1 MLDIDISLVIKI
13 FYAVCDCFVV
23 DKGMSTA
30 ATCISLW
37 PLGFSW
43 FVTDKKNWWNN
54 CNYIP
59 VTCYYFSWYHVT
71 DEKNATISLWLLG
84 FSWFVTN
91 KKNWWNNCNYIPV
104 TFYYF
109 SWYHVT
115 DEKTAT
121 ISLWLLDF
129 SWFDTDEITAT
140 ISLWLLVFSW
150 FVYTDEIT
158 ATISQWLLDFSWY
171 HVTDENLNVKVLTRE
186 CQPQQHHW
194 LLNFSWPV
202 TDEDFPL
209 FHPVMNNCCFLI
221 QHLYLNS

>member
-1 MLDIDISLVIKI
+1 MLFVIVLLLTRECQLQLHV
-13 FYAVCDCFVV
+13 YPCD
-23 DKGMSTA
+23 
-30 ATCISLW
+30 LW
-37 PLGFSW
+37 VFPGFLLI
-43 FVTDKKNWWNN
+43 KK
-54 CNYIP
+54 
-59 VTCYYFSWYHVT
+59 T
-71 DEKNATISLWLLG
+71 DEITATISLWPFGL
-84 FSWFVTN
+84 FMVSCYWW
-91 KKNWWNNCNYIPV
+91 KNWWNNCNYIPV
-104 TFYYF
+104 TFWTFHGIMLLMKKLQLYPCDLLDF

-171 HVTDENLNVKVLTRE
+171 HVTDENLNGKVLTRE